1 MAATTNQNG
10 NKTAMSA
17 PFRLFFRPVK
27 ADEIDARIQSINKK
41 FATVLLYKDARVDQ
55 NILDETV
62 GCYNWQ
68 KAYSRDNQNCTVSIW
83 DEQKGQW
90 ISKEDTGTESNTEK
104 EKGLASDSFKRAC
117 FCWGIGR
124 ELYTTPLI
132 QIPTEFFETKVDSY
146 NGRESIKTYDR
157 ICVDDLE
164 VTVDEATGIKRIVKL
179 TVSIEHNHYGKKM
192 REWVWSWGGDVE
204 IRTHKPSWVKGGDAP
219 QNQGNNG
226 GNGGWGNSPQNNTPQ
241 NNAPA
246 QQGGWGNNAPQNN
259 APAPQNQGGR
269 QWGGNNQGNAPQ
281 NNGGNGGWGSGNSS
295 GGQSQKGSFGHGQGG
310 NTQKRSWGA

>member
-1 MAATTNQNG
+1 MAAETTQNKK
-10 NKTAMSA
+10 NVKNT

-41 FATVLLYKDARVDQ
+41 YATVLLYKDARVDQ

-68 KAYSRDNQNCTVSIW
+68 KSYSRDNQNCTVSIW
-83 DEQKGQW
+83 DEDKSQW

-132 QIPTEFFETKVDSY
+132 QIPTEFFETKVDTY

-164 VTVDEATGIKRIVKL
+164 VVVDEATGIKRITKL

-204 IRTHKPSWVKGGDAP
+204 IRTHKPSWVKGNAPQGDA
-219 QNQGNNG
+219 
-226 GNGGWGNSPQNNTPQ
+226 PQ

-246 QQGGWGNNAPQNN
+246 QNQGGWGNAQNSAPAPAQNQGNAPARQWGSNNQGNNAPQNN
-259 APAPQNQGGR
+259 AQNTQS
-269 QWGGNNQGNAPQ
+269 
-281 NNGGNGGWGSGNSS
+281 GGWGSGNSS
-295 GGQSQKGSFGHGQGG
+295 GGQKGSFGHGQS
-310 NTQKRSWGA
+310 NAPKRSWGA